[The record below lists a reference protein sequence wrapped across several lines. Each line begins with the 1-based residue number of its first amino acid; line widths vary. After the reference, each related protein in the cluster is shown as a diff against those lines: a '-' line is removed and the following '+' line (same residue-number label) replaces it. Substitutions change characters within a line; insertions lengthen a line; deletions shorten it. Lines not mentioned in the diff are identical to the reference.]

1 MLQQPKTFF
10 AIHRFESK
18 CYDDSAGKLEVRE
31 PMVQSGLLGETQTYD
46 FGWDEAESIA
56 LIDESI
62 EKVKSVIGTAPVVV
76 YGAGAHTTQYWQQL
90 SQLNV
95 VAIADKNSDL
105 WGTTLK
111 SLPIVGPKDIP
122 QYAHHTI
129 ISSRAYEANILSEL
143 AVLLPDVECHRL
155 YGDDYISVRIDAWAQ
170 ELEQRVL
177 AFQPK
182 LLVHTPTHV
191 KENLSA
197 EFFLRLKQQL
207 PDLKIL
213 TIWWDYDEE
222 NAEAG
227 YLEYERQVLRY
238 ADLVIENSNGT
249 RLERMY
255 KQLPP
260 YDRHPNPE
268 RVIFHPTWFDPSLFY
283 YDPAVEKDIDIA
295 IFGSRVGER
304 GYWIDLLKEHYGDRF
319 HHIGG
324 VSGENRN
331 PLPIVEYAA
340 LLRRTKVVV
349 NTQTYSFREQCK
361 GKVRET
367 IQCGSFLLEQKNKET
382 IFFQKKNNIFD
393 GVKCF
398 ESFFELISI
407 IENVMNKKINLNSKN
422 MNYHIE
428 WVKIIL
434 DKVSYD

>member
-1 MLQQPKTFF
+1 MLKKPRTFF

-18 CYDDSAGKLEVRE
+18 CYEDSAGKLEVRE

-46 FGWDEAESIA
+46 FGWDETESLA
-56 LIDESI
+56 LINASVEQ
-62 EKVKSVIGTAPVVV
+62 VKANIGDTPVVV
-76 YGAGAHTTQYWQQL
+76 YGAGAHTTQHWSQL
-90 SQLNV
+90 ATLNV
-95 VAIADKNSDL
+95 VAIADKNPDL

-111 SLPIVGPKDIP
+111 SLPIIGPKDIP
-122 QYAHHTI
+122 KYAQHTI

-143 AVLLPDVECHRL
+143 TVLLPDIECHRL
-155 YGDDYISVRIDAWAQ
+155 YGDDYMSVRLDVWAQ

-222 NAEAG
+222 NTDSG

-249 RLERMY
+249 RLERMH
-255 KQLPP
+255 KQMPP

-268 RVIFHPTWFDPSLFY
+268 QVIFHPTWFDPSLFY
-283 YDPAVEKDIDIA
+283 YDPAIEKDIDIA

-331 PLPIVEYAA
+331 PLPTAEYAE
-340 LLRRTKVVV
+340 LLRRTKIVV
-349 NTQTYSFREQCK
+349 NTQTYPFREQCK
-361 GKVRET
+361 GKVREA
-367 IQCGSFLLEQKNKET
+367 IQCGCVLIEQDNQETRLFEKMCQSNSIHYFSGRDDLFSLIDHHLKEFDDSNETSTARRNVLDWCLGLL
-382 IFFQKKNNIFD
+382 KK
-393 GVKCF
+393 
-398 ESFFELISI
+398 
-407 IENVMNKKINLNSKN
+407 M
-422 MNYHIE
+422 
-428 WVKIIL
+428 
-434 DKVSYD
+434 

>member
-46 FGWDEAESIA
+46 FGWDEADSTA

-62 EKVKSVIGTAPVVV
+62 EKAKSVIGSAPVVV

-111 SLPIVGPKDIP
+111 SLPIIGPKDMP
-122 QYAHHTI
+122 KYAQNTV

-143 AVLLPDVECHRL
+143 AVLLPDVKCHRL
-155 YGDDYISVRIDAWAQ
+155 YGDCFMSLRLQDWAL
-170 ELEQRVL
+170 ELRQQVL
-177 AFQPK
+177 AFQPD

-197 EFFLRLKQQL
+197 EFFLSLKQQL
-207 PDLKIL
+207 PKLKIL
-213 TIWWDYDEE
+213 TVWWDYDEE
-222 NAEAG
+222 NADSG

-238 ADLVIENSNGT
+238 ADLVIENSNAT
-249 RLERMY
+249 RLERMH
-255 KQLPP
+255 KQMPP
-260 YDRHPNPE
+260 YDQHIQPE

-283 YDPAVEKDIDIA
+283 FDPTIEKDIEIA
-295 IFGSRVGER
+295 VFGSRVGER
-304 GYWIDLLKEHYGDRF
+304 GKWIDLLQQHYGHRF

-331 PLPIVEYAA
+331 SLPTQEYAA
-340 LLRRTKVVV
+340 LLRRTKIVI
-349 NTQTYSFREQCK
+349 NTQTYPFREQCK
-361 GKVRET
+361 GKVREAM
-367 IQCGSFLLEQKNKET
+367 QCGCVLIEQDNQETRLFEKMYRSNNHIHYFSSCDDLFSLIDHHLEEFDDSKQKNTAKHNTLEWCL
-382 IFFQKKNNIFD
+382 
-393 GVKCF
+393 G
-398 ESFFELISI
+398 LL
-407 IENVMNKKINLNSKN
+407 KKI
-422 MNYHIE
+422 
-428 WVKIIL
+428 
-434 DKVSYD
+434 